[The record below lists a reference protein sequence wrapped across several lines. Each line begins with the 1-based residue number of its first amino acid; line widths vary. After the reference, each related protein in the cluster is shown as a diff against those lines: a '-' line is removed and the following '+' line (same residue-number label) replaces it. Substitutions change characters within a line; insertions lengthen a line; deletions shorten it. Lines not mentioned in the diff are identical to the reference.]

1 MKMAKAIR
9 EFIEEQVT
17 ERAESA
23 SNTQL
28 TELREAA
35 DAACNRWNSALEAAR
50 KEFNAKLAEL
60 GAAHGLACI
69 DYYGKPVN
77 PQITGFQYADRRYLP
92 EVKAYDEYRAQLDSK
107 RDRAI
112 KDIIVSM
119 ELGGTKKELM
129 EMIEALEF

>member
-1 MKMAKAIR
+1 MKMTKAIR

-17 ERAESA
+17 ERAKNDA
-23 SNTQL
+23 KLN
-28 TELREAA
+28 ELREAA
-35 DAACNRWNSALEAAR
+35 DTARKRWDDVLKEAK

-60 GAAHGLACI
+60 GEVYGLV
-69 DYYGKPVN
+69 YQTYSGEVVH
-77 PQITGFQYADRRYLP
+77 PQIYSFQYVESRYLP
-92 EVKAYDEYRAQLDSK
+92 EVKAYDEYRAQLNNK

-129 EMIEALEF
+129 EMIETLKF

>member
-1 MKMAKAIR
+1 MKMTKAIR

-23 SNTQL
+23 SNTRL

-50 KEFNAKLAEL
+50 KEFNTKLVEL

-92 EVKAYDEYRAQLDSK
+92 EVKAYDEYRAQLDNK

>member
-1 MKMAKAIR
+1 MKMTKAIR

-17 ERAESA
+17 ERAENDA
-23 SNTQL
+23 KL

-35 DAACNRWNSALEAAR
+35 DTARKRWDDVLKKAK

-60 GAAHGLACI
+60 GEAYGLV
-69 DYYGKPVN
+69 YQTYSGEVVH
-77 PQITGFQYADRRYLP
+77 PQIYSFQYVENRYLP
-92 EVKAYDEYRAQLDSK
+92 EVKAYDEYRAQLNNK

-129 EMIEALEF
+129 EMIETLKF

>member
-1 MKMAKAIR
+1 MKMTKTSR

-17 ERAESA
+17 ERAESNA
-23 SNTQL
+23 KL
-28 TELREAA
+28 IELREAA
-35 DAACNRWNSALEAAR
+35 DAACDSWNNTKEAAR
-50 KEFNAKLAEL
+50 KEFNAKLVEL

-69 DYYGKPVN
+69 DYYGNPAN
-77 PQITGFQYADRRYLP
+77 PQISSFRNADCRYLP
-92 EVKAYDEYRAQLDSK
+92 EVKAYDEYRAQLNSK

-129 EMIEALEF
+129 EMISALEF

>member
-1 MKMAKAIR
+1 MKMTKAIR
-9 EFIEEQVT
+9 EFIEEQVA

-23 SNTQL
+23 SNTRL

-35 DAACNRWNSALEAAR
+35 DAARDRWNDALETAR

-60 GAAHGLACI
+60 GAAHGLA
-69 DYYGKPVN
+69 YVSYSGVP
-77 PQITGFQYADRRYLP
+77 ADPHIGSFSCTDGHYLP
-92 EVKAYDEYRAQLDSK
+92 EVKAYHEYKAQLDSK
-107 RDRAI
+107 RARAI

-129 EMIEALEF
+129 EMIAALEF

>member
-1 MKMAKAIR
+1 MKMTKSIR

-23 SNTQL
+23 SNVKL

-35 DAACNRWNSALEAAR
+35 DAARNRWNNALEAAR
-50 KEFNAKLAEL
+50 KEFDAKLAKL
-60 GAAHGLACI
+60 GAVHGLAYT
-69 DYYGKPVN
+69 DYYGNPAD
-77 PQITGFQYADRRYLP
+77 PQIGNFRNIDYSYLP
-92 EVKAYDEYRAQLDSK
+92 EVKEYNEYKAKLNSK
-107 RDRAI
+107 RERAI

-129 EMIEALEF
+129 EMIAALEF

>member
-1 MKMAKAIR
+1 MKMTKAIR

-23 SNTQL
+23 SNTRL

-35 DAACNRWNSALEAAR
+35 DAARERWNNALEAAR
-50 KEFNAKLAEL
+50 KEFDAKLAEL
-60 GAAHGLACI
+60 GAAHGLAYI
-69 DYYGKPVN
+69 SYSGVP
-77 PQITGFQYADRRYLP
+77 ADPHIGNFSCTDGRYLP
-92 EVKAYDEYRAQLDSK
+92 EVKAYHEYKAQLDSK
-107 RDRAI
+107 RARAI

-129 EMIEALEF
+129 EMIAALEF

>member
-1 MKMAKAIR
+1 MKMTKAIR

-17 ERAESA
+17 ERAESDA
-23 SNTQL
+23 KL
-28 TELREAA
+28 VELREAA
-35 DAACNRWNSALEAAR
+35 DAASNRWDNAKEAAR
-50 KEFNAKLAEL
+50 KEFDAKLAEL
-60 GAAHGLACI
+60 GAAHGLAYI

-77 PQITGFQYADRRYLP
+77 PQVTGFQYVDSRYLP
-92 EVKAYDEYRAQLDSK
+92 EVKAYNEYKAQLNSK

-129 EMIEALEF
+129 EMIAALEF

>member
-1 MKMAKAIR
+1 MKMTKAIR

-23 SNTQL
+23 SNTRL

-35 DAACNRWNSALEAAR
+35 DAARERWNSALEAAR
-50 KEFNAKLAEL
+50 KEFDAKLAEL
-60 GAAHGLACI
+60 GAAYGFAYI
-69 DYYGKPVN
+69 GYSGKPAD
-77 PQITGFQYADRRYLP
+77 PQISGFSCTDYRYLP
-92 EVKAYDEYRAQLDSK
+92 EVKAYNAYKAQLDSK
-107 RDRAI
+107 RARAI

-129 EMIEALEF
+129 EMIAALEF

>member
-1 MKMAKAIR
+1 MKMTKAIR

-92 EVKAYDEYRAQLDSK
+92 EVKAYDEYRAQLDNK

-129 EMIEALEF
+129 EMIAALEF

>member
-1 MKMAKAIR
+1 MKMTKAIR

-23 SNTQL
+23 SNAKL

-35 DAACNRWNSALEAAR
+35 DAARDRWQDALETAR

-60 GAAHGLACI
+60 GAAHGLAYI
-69 DYYGKPVN
+69 SYNGMPAD
-77 PQITGFQYADRRYLP
+77 PQIGNFSCTDSRYLP
-92 EVKAYDEYRAQLDSK
+92 EVKAYEEYKTQLSTKRA
-107 RDRAI
+107 RAI

-119 ELGGTKKELM
+119 ELGGTKAELM
-129 EMIEALEF
+129 EMISELEF

>member
-1 MKMAKAIR
+1 MKMTKAIR

-17 ERAESA
+17 ERAES
-23 SNTQL
+23 NTKL
-28 TELREAA
+28 IELREAA
-35 DAACNRWNSALEAAR
+35 DAARKRWDNAKEAAR
-50 KEFNAKLAEL
+50 EEFNAKLAEL

-77 PQITGFQYADRRYLP
+77 PQITGFQYVDSRYLP
-92 EVKAYDEYRAQLDSK
+92 EVKAYDEYKAQLNSK

-119 ELGGTKKELM
+119 ELGGTKAELM
-129 EMIEALEF
+129 EMIAALEF